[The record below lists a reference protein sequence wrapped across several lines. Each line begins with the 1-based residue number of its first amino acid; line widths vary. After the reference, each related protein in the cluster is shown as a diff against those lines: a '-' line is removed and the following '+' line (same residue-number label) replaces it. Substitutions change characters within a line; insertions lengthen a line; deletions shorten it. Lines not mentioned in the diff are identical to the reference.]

1 MNSAFAGD
9 EPFEFVSDVFAAAAT
24 EPKIITPM
32 PCVMYSVAFEPV
44 GAVGSAFRSA
54 YEKIKSYI
62 NDEGRPLTVEE
73 FRETLSYDELI
84 HSLRKI
90 LRAYAQEHNMTEH
103 ELYPRAIKVIR
114 EHNAYINIGDDDK
127 EELARRLT
135 VGLL

>member
-32 PCVMYSVAFEPV
+32 PCVMYSVAFELV

-62 NDEGRPLTVEE
+62 SGEGRPLTVKE
-73 FRETLSYDELI
+73 FRETLSCDGLI
-84 HSLRKI
+84 NSFRQVLKE
-90 LRAYAQEHNMTEH
+90 YAQENGMTEH
-103 ELYPRAIKVIR
+103 ELYLRTIKVIR
-114 EHNAYINIGDDDK
+114 EHNAYSNIGDDDK